1 MTINDSLGHHL
12 GDELLT
18 QVGAILRHEI
28 RAEDIAARFGGDEFV
43 IVLGD
48 LGRDRN
54 DASTHAELIAEKLQL
69 ACGEPLMLDGQPLQ
83 ITISIGITLFPD
95 DGSSVE
101 ELIKRA
107 DIAMYKAKEAG
118 RNRVCFFSPELQEIA
133 ETRLT
138 IQRELRSAL
147 EQDQFRLHVQPKV
160 DQNGH
165 WIGGEVL
172 MRWQHPQRGLL
183 LPSSFIPAAEGSG
196 LIDDI
201 DQWVISH
208 TIERLAKAQEKLS
221 QPFFN
226 LSVNITADLLLNP
239 HLHDDFRHWCMEHA
253 ISPEQ
258 IELEIT
264 ERVLLDDHAQAAD
277 IIEDMPRLGVRF
289 SIDDFGTGYSS
300 LRYLQR
306 LPLNTLKIDKSFID
320 RLPAHAGDARIVT
333 TIIDMSRHLAMDV
346 VAEGVETEQQAAF
359 LKEQGCKQFQG
370 YLYARPMPWDEFFST
385 LQEHRAQ
392 PLS

>member
-1 MTINDSLGHHL
+1 MFIDIDRFKTINDSLGHHL

-18 QVGAILRHEI
+18 QVGTILRHEI

-69 ACGEPLMLDGQPLQ
+69 ACGEPLMLDSQPLQ

-118 RNRVCFFSPELQEIA
+118 RNRVCFFSPELREIA

-147 EQDQFRLHVQPKV
+147 EQDQFRLRVQPKV

-165 WIGGEVL
+165 WIGGEG
-172 MRWQHPQRGLL
+172 WCAGNIHSGACCC
-183 LPSSFIPAAEGSG
+183 PAAS
-196 LIDDI
+196 
-201 DQWVISH
+201 S
-208 TIERLAKAQEKLS
+208 R
-221 QPFFN
+221 QPR
-226 LSVNITADLLLNP
+226 D
-239 HLHDDFRHWCMEHA
+239 
-253 ISPEQ
+253 
-258 IELEIT
+258 
-264 ERVLLDDHAQAAD
+264 
-277 IIEDMPRLGVRF
+277 
-289 SIDDFGTGYSS
+289 
-300 LRYLQR
+300 
-306 LPLNTLKIDKSFID
+306 
-320 RLPAHAGDARIVT
+320 PA
-333 TIIDMSRHLAMDV
+333 
-346 VAEGVETEQQAAF
+346 
-359 LKEQGCKQFQG
+359 
-370 YLYARPMPWDEFFST
+370 
-385 LQEHRAQ
+385 
-392 PLS
+392 

>member
-1 MTINDSLGHHL
+1 M
-12 GDELLT
+12 
-18 QVGAILRHEI
+18 
-28 RAEDIAARFGGDEFV
+28 
-43 IVLGD
+43 
-48 LGRDRN
+48 
-54 DASTHAELIAEKLQL
+54 
-69 ACGEPLMLDGQPLQ
+69 
-83 ITISIGITLFPD
+83 
-95 DGSSVE
+95 E

-160 DQNGH
+160 DQNDH

-172 MRWQHPQRGLL
+172 VRWQHPQRGLL
-183 LPSSFIPAAEGSG
+183 LS
-196 LIDDI
+196 
-201 DQWVISH
+201 
-208 TIERLAKAQEKLS
+208 
-221 QPFFN
+221 
-226 LSVNITADLLLNP
+226 P

-264 ERVLLDDHAQAAD
+264 ERMLLDDHAQAAD
-277 IIEDMPRLGVRF
+277 IIEDMCRLGVRF
-289 SIDDFGTGYSS
+289 SIDDFGAGYSS
-300 LRYLQR
+300 LRYPQR